1 MPGCD
6 RCHFLVC
13 HHLPP
18 SSPGPSAM
26 ITANDSNLLSL
37 KNKKNIKSP
46 KILADSDVPLGERAY
61 YHDDDEKRR
70 LGA

>member
-1 MPGCD
+1 
-6 RCHFLVC
+6 
-13 HHLPP
+13 
-18 SSPGPSAM
+18 M